1 MEVSLYVIL
10 FLYFRK
16 LTFYKDESIRKRVFR
31 SCRGAS
37 TFAIGAI
44 SFSKKVRSVIV
55 LDKNQQGIQYMQ
67 EGKYEEAAKIF
78 NETIEENPSEP
89 VGYINFGNVLTEVGE
104 YEKAIRFYQKA
115 LELDEK
121 AAAAYYSLGN
131 LYYETEK
138 LIEAKDMFEAAIRH
152 GLDHSDAYFM
162 LGLTL
167 MALDQAKLAMPYLQR
182 TVELNPN
189 DVDAR
194 FQFAL
199 CLANAE
205 MYEELIQQLNMVIEQ
220 NPEHAD
226 AYYNLGVAF
235 AGYRDDVEAAIAYF
249 EKALQAQPNHMLAAH
264 GKKLMEEMKAEK
276 GGN

>member
-1 MEVSLYVIL
+1 M
-10 FLYFRK
+10 
-16 LTFYKDESIRKRVFR
+16 DEH
-31 SCRGAS
+31 
-37 TFAIGAI
+37 
-44 SFSKKVRSVIV
+44 
-55 LDKNQQGIQYMQ
+55 
-67 EGKYEEAAKIF
+67 
-78 NETIEENPSEP
+78 
-89 VGYINFGNVLTEVGE
+89 
-104 YEKAIRFYQKA
+104 
-115 LELDEK
+115 

-131 LYYETEK
+131 LYYESDK
-138 LIEAKDMFEAAIRH
+138 LIEAKDMYEAAIRN
-152 GLDHSDAYFM
+152 GLDQSDAYFM

-167 MALDQAKLAMPYLQR
+167 MGLDQAKLAMPYLQR

-235 AGYRDDVEAAIAYF
+235 AGYRDDINAALEYF
-249 EKALQAQPNHMLAAH
+249 EKALAAQPEHVLAAH
-264 GKKLMEEMKAEK
+264 GKKLMEEMIAE
-276 GGN
+276 G